1 MHQVAHR
8 LLYKEDLHSYFRL
21 LWLKKVNFF
30 RFD

>member
-1 MHQVAHR
+1 MRQVAHR
-8 LLYKEDLHSYFRL
+8 LYKEDLHSYFRL